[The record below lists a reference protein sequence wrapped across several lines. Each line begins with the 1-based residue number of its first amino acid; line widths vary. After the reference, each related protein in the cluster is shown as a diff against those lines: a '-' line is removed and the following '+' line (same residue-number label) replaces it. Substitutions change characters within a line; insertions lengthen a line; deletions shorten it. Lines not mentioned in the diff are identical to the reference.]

1 MSIMRNFVLAL
12 FGILFLACGSE
23 PAAPSPPAVT
33 DDTEWMRDTLRQIA
47 LSAQPGMYWHEN
59 LQLASYYGQL
69 AQGQR
74 GREKLKT
81 SYYFFKEMLN
91 AGRNEETVRGLETLV
106 RESEFSTD
114 YINEFSRPFFE
125 LLALA
130 YLRTGELENC
140 VANHGAQSGILPIR
154 GDGVHR
160 LTSGSERAIDLYE
173 KLLAADPTD
182 LNSRWLLNVA
192 YMTLGRY
199 PKAVPAP
206 HLIPGLAPD
215 ADCPFEPLVNVSLG
229 LGIDV
234 NDISGGVAVE
244 DFDGDGLLDII
255 CSSYGLRDQLRFF
268 RNNGD
273 GSFTDRTEAANLVGI
288 LSGLNLIH
296 ADYDND
302 GNIDLFVLRGGWLR
316 QQGGHPN
323 SLLRNRGDGTFE
335 DVTRSA
341 GLLSNHP
348 TQTAGWADFDRD
360 GDLDL
365 FIGNESTD
373 GDIHPCQ
380 LFVNQGD
387 GTFVERAAAYG
398 VDARGGIKGVAWG
411 DYDNDG
417 YPDLYLSNLTGRNFL
432 FRNNG
437 PDTDGDGWSFTNVTV
452 DAGVAEP
459 LHSFPTWFFDYD
471 NDGRLDL
478 FVGGYDPTEM
488 EAVAASEAAYLLQTG
503 SLRSLPK
510 LYRNAGGGVFEDR
523 TRAADLE
530 RPMFAMGSNFGD
542 LDNDGNLDMYIGTGA
557 PDLRSLV
564 PNLLFHNTGTGGFD
578 DLTYR
583 CGMGHVQKGHA
594 VGFGDIDNDGDEDVY
609 AVLGGAVEGDRFQNA
624 LFRND
629 NSGANWISI
638 RLTGTTAN
646 RSAIGARLE
655 LTLLLPDGS
664 ERTLYRWVGTGG
676 SFGGNSL
683 RQEIG
688 LGDAEQLRRLIV
700 IWPDSQRTTQTFSN
714 LETRRHYQLTQ
725 GENPTLRNLVSFQ
738 LKAAEHQHED
748 HPR

>member
-1 MSIMRNFVLAL
+1 MRILAL
-12 FGILFLACGSE
+12 LSISFLLLACGSGE
-23 PAAPSPPAVT
+23 TTATANRPVT

-47 LSAQPGMYWHEN
+47 LGAQPGMYWHEN

-69 AQGQR
+69 AQNQR
-74 GREKLKT
+74 GREKLR
-81 SYYFFKEMLN
+81 SSYFFFREMLN
-91 AGRNEETVRGLETLV
+91 AGRNEETVRGLENLAE
-106 RESEFSTD
+106 ESEFSTD
-114 YINEFSRPFFE
+114 YINDFSRAFYE

-140 VANHGAQSGILPIR
+140 IANHSAESCILPIR
-154 GDGVHR
+154 GEGIHR
-160 LTSGSERAIDLYE
+160 LTTGSEQAIRLYE
-173 KLLAADPTD
+173 KLLAADAND

-192 YMTLGRY
+192 YMTLGQY
-199 PKAVPAP
+199 PDAVPP
-206 HLIPGLAPD
+206 EYLIPGLAPD
-215 ADCPFEPLVNVSLG
+215 ADCPLAPLVNVSMG

-244 DFDGDGLLDII
+244 DFDGDGLLDIV

-273 GSFTDRTEAANLVGI
+273 GTFEDRTEAANLVGI
-288 LSGLNLIH
+288 ISGLNLTH

-302 GNIDLFVLRGGWLR
+302 GDNDLLVLRGGWLR
-316 QQGGHPN
+316 QYGGHPN

-335 DVTRSA
+335 DVTRPA
-341 GLLSNHP
+341 GLLSFHP
-348 TQTAGWADFDRD
+348 TQTGDWADFDRD

-365 FIGNESTD
+365 FIGNESTE
-373 GDIHPCQ
+373 GDIHACE

-387 GTFVERAAAYG
+387 GTFVERAADFG
-398 VDARGGIKGVAWG
+398 VDAKGGIKGVDWG
-411 DYDNDG
+411 DYDADG
-417 YPDLYLSNLTGRNFL
+417 YPDLFLSNMTGRNFL
-432 FRNNG
+432 FRNEG
-437 PDTDGDGWSFTNVTV
+437 ATADGWSFANETV

-459 LHSFPTWFFDYD
+459 LQSFPTWFFDYD

-478 FVGGYDPTEM
+478 FVAGYDPGEM
-488 EAVAASEAAYLLQTG
+488 EAVAANEAAYLLGTG
-503 SLRSLPK
+503 PRRSLPK
-510 LYRNAGGGVFEDR
+510 LFQNSGEGYFEDR
-523 TRAADLE
+523 TRAANLE

-564 PNLLFHNTGTGGFD
+564 PNLLFRNSGSGTFE

-609 AVLGGAVEGDRFQNA
+609 AVLGGAVQGDQFQNA

-629 NSGANWISI
+629 NSGANWVSLL
-638 RLTGTTAN
+638 LTGTTAN

-655 LTLLLPDGS
+655 LELLRPDGKT
-664 ERTLYRWVGTGG
+664 RTLYRWVGTGG

-688 LGDAEQLRRLIV
+688 LGDAEKIQRLTV
-700 IWPDSQRTTQTFSN
+700 TWPDPDRTEQTFTD
-714 LETRRHYQLTQ
+714 LDMRQHYQLTQ
-725 GENPTLRNLVSFQ
+725 GAEPVVRRLGSFS
-738 LKAAEHQHED
+738 LMPGDHAHEM
-748 HPR
+748 